1 MKQPDWY
8 YDDLRQLGTD
18 FANAEQVAAYDRNQ
32 GRDPAEDRALIA
44 ALGVGPEHGLLD
56 LGCGTGQFACEAAR
70 AAAAVMAIDVSPAM
84 LDFARQRALKA
95 GLVNIRFA
103 LGGFLSY
110 EHAGPPLDFAVSKFA
125 LHHLSDFWKA
135 AALGR
140 IHGWLKPGGILF
152 LRDVV
157 FSFTQADYRRGVEDW
172 IARVASPPGQGFT
185 ASDFATHVR
194 EEHSTYRWILEGL
207 IERAGFRLMSVAA
220 EDEAYAD
227 FRCLRI

>member
-1 MKQPDWY
+1 MTRPDWH

-18 FANAEQVAAYDRNQ
+18 FANAGQVAAYDRNQ

-44 ALGVGPEHGLLD
+44 ALGLGSHHSLLD

-70 AAAAVMAIDVSPAM
+70 VAGAVTAVDVSTAM
-84 LDFARQRALKA
+84 LDFARQRAAKA
-95 GLVNIRFA
+95 GLTNIRFA

-110 EHAGPPLDFAVSKFA
+110 EHAGAAFDFAVSKFA

-135 AALGR
+135 AALLR
-140 IHGWLKPGGILF
+140 IHAWLKPGGILF

-157 FSFTQADYRRGVEDW
+157 FSFAQTDYRRGVEDW

-185 ASDFATHVR
+185 AEDFATHVR

-207 IERAGFRLMSVAA
+207 IERAGFRLMSVEAA
-220 EDEAYAD
+220 DEAYAD
-227 FRCLRI
+227 FRCLRT